1 MEKTNSADIV
11 NNSWHFLKHTSLFYI
26 SMHNTSQDD
35 HINQQ
40 ISALE
45 LGFLT
50 WRFWQEVAKRVQI
63 RDVITQKLVWW
74 PLIFFA
80 QICSDKHEY
89 HTRKIIENPVE

>member
-1 MEKTNSADIV
+1 
-11 NNSWHFLKHTSLFYI
+11 
-26 SMHNTSQDD
+26 MHNTLQDD
-35 HINQQ
+35 YINQQ

-63 RDVITQKLVWW
+63 RDVITQKIVRW
-74 PLIFFA
+74 PPIFFA
-80 QICSDKHEY
+80 QICSDKHKY